1 MNDKPAVRP
10 DVAVGDALL
19 AVVRDILGEART
31 AIDDPARSGAE
42 AVHDY
47 RKAMKRWRALLR
59 LIEPFIGEDGPR
71 LRVEARDLAREL
83 AGARDAQSALDALED
98 LRDVGGALTPGA
110 MTAMQ
115 DRLAAIKQSAEA
127 TALTE
132 TMRGRLRAA
141 LTGADLATG
150 TWPLQGVSF
159 SDLARE
165 LASAYGRA
173 RRAMPADWRHADAHS
188 LHELRQRVVTH
199 RYQMDLVEPL
209 WPRMGKLWIGEAQRL
224 RDRLGAH
231 HDLDMLTGLTQ
242 PHGLLARWRSRLAP
256 LIAARQEAHV
266 RAAAKLASRLFAE
279 RPKAFRRRLET
290 LWATGSGGAD

>member
-1 MNDKPAVRP
+1 MKDKPAVRP

-19 AVVRDILGEART
+19 AVVRDILGEARG
-31 AIDDPARSGAE
+31 AIDDPERSGAD

-59 LIEPFIGEDGPR
+59 LIEPFIGEDGSR
-71 LRVEARDLAREL
+71 LRIEARDLAREL
-83 AGARDAQSALDALED
+83 AGARDAQSALDALAD
-98 LRDVGGALTPGA
+98 LRDIGDALAPGA
-110 MTAMQ
+110 IAAMQ
-115 DRLAAIKQSAEA
+115 NRLAEIKQSAEA
-127 TALTE
+127 TVLTE

-150 TWPLQGVSF
+150 TWPLHGVAF

-165 LASAYGRA
+165 LARAYGRA
-173 RRAMPADWRHADAHS
+173 RNAMPADWGRADAHS
-188 LHELRQRVVTH
+188 LHDLRQRVVTH

-209 WPRMGKLWIGEAQRL
+209 WPRMGKLWLGEAQRL

-242 PHGLLARWRSRLAP
+242 PHQLLARWRSRLAP
-256 LIAARQEAHV
+256 LIAARQDSHV
-266 RAAAKLASRLFAE
+266 RAAAKLAGRLFAE

-290 LWATGSGGAD
+290 LWATGGGTAD